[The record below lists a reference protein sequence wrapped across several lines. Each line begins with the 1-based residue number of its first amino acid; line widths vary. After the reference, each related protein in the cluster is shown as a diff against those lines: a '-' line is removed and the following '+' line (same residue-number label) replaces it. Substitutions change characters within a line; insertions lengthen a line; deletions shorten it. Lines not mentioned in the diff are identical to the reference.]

1 MVGSGGPL
9 SILLGLN
16 MYGSQRLIWVAGWLI
31 VGCIASTS
39 PGCGCTKTE
48 PERTT
53 ADASKPPEE
62 ASEPVKLAPSPEESE
77 QSEPDEKEAPSSSPP
92 PSNPSEQNPAPDETE
107 AAPASADA
115 RKKGGNAAGSSKDPK
130 GSTVPTGDPRDAKRV
145 AKGLSAA
152 AKKSATKGNYPQA
165 FREARQG
172 WEAVSPFSQDAE
184 CRALT
189 QTLLQQMRQFSAKAN
204 ADVKPDSTKT
214 LVVE

>member
-1 MVGSGGPL
+1 
-9 SILLGLN
+9 

-31 VGCIASTS
+31 VVCIASTS

-48 PERTT
+48 PDRAT
-53 ADASKPPEE
+53 AEASTPAEE
-62 ASEPVKLAPSPEESE
+62 ASELVKLAPSPEKSE
-77 QSEPDEKEAPSSSPP
+77 QSEPDEKEAQSSSLPP
-92 PSNPSEQNPAPDETE
+92 PSNPSEQNPTTDETE

-115 RKKGGNAAGSSKDPK
+115 RKKGGNAVGSSKHPK
-130 GSTVPTGDPRDAKRV
+130 ESKVPTGDPRDAKRV
-145 AKGLSAA
+145 AKELSAA

-189 QTLLQQMRQFSAKAN
+189 QTLLQQMRQLSAKAN
-204 ADVKPDSTKT
+204 AGVKSDSTKT